1 MSDLQTGGVTR
12 LEFGAHLPLI
22 DFEGVEWSFADLAT
36 FARTAVELEYSYLCA
51 NDHLIFRRPWLDGP
65 TALAAVIEASGDAT
79 LATTVAIPV
88 VRGPVQTAK
97 TLGALDILSGGRLM
111 IGVGPG
117 STARDYEIVGLDFEE
132 RWKRL
137 EEAIRSLR
145 SFLRDDTGS
154 FQGTF
159 YSTDEVFLEP
169 KPAQSPG
176 PPIWVGSWGSEAGMR
191 RVARLGDG
199 WLASGYNTTPQ
210 RFEAG
215 RRYLAEQLEAR
226 GKTSI
231 DFPNGLA
238 TMWTYVTEDR
248 SEEERIIRDVLS
260 PLIRRPVE
268 TVRELFLPIGSAE
281 DCAERLAAFAA
292 AGVERMFFWPLA
304 DPLRQLELFRERV
317 APLVRAAVSV

>member
-1 MSDLQTGGVTR
+1 MNQRQSGPPP
-12 LEFGAHLPLI
+12 EFGAHLPLI
-22 DFEGVEWSFADLAT
+22 DFEGVGWSLDELTA
-36 FARTAVELEYSYLCA
+36 FARTAVELDYSYLCA
-51 NDHLIFRRPWLDGP
+51 NDHFIFARPWLDGP
-65 TALAAVIEASGDAT
+65 TALAAVIEASGEAT

-97 TLGALDILSGGRLM
+97 TLAAVDLLSGGRLM

-117 STARDYEIVGLDFEE
+117 SSTRDYEIVGVDFEE

-145 SFLRDDTGS
+145 SFLRDDAGG
-154 FQGTF
+154 FQGAF
-159 YSTDEVFLEP
+159 YSTDEVSLEP
-169 KPAQSPG
+169 RPAQTPG

-199 WLASGYNTTPQ
+199 WLASGYNTTPE
-210 RFEAG
+210 RFAAG
-215 RRYLAEQLEAR
+215 RRYLADQLEVR
-226 GKTSI
+226 GKRAA

-238 TMWTYVTEDR
+238 TLWMYVTEDR
-248 SEEERIIRDVLS
+248 NEEDRIIADVLS

-281 DCAERLAAFAA
+281 DCAAKLAAFAS
-292 AGVERMFFWPLA
+292 AGVERMFVWPLA
-304 DPLRQLELFRERV
+304 HPLRQLELFQERV
-317 APLVRAAVSV
+317 APLVRAAVAP